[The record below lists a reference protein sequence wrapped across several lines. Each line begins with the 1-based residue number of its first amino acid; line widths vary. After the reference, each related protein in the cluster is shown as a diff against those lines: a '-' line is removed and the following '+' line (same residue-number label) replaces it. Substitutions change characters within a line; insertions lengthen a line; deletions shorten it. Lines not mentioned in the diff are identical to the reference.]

1 MNRRDYKLSIDLFH
15 KSIMRIEY
23 GNELNYIDVT
33 ESFLKTI
40 RYSSINIPASDFERC
55 KITGCIPCNGIIR
68 ILDSNNIFI
77 ISQNDSCDIYL
88 SEKESFIIFNAKI
101 WYHKIGKNILDVNER
116 LKLLQTKLKIKY
128 GSFQDEY
135 PEQLISMNFLTGKEK
150 ILEIG
155 GNIGRNSLILSTIL
169 EDESNLVVLEPNT
182 DVYMKL
188 KENIKLN
195 DYNTHIE
202 NKAISKY
209 KLYFKGWDTKDIKDI
224 EKLDGW
230 NPVDTITFQELEV
243 KHNIKF
249 DTIVADCEGAFYY
262 ILKDDNSILDCIKT
276 FIVENDYHS
285 IEHKKYVEG
294 VLRGKGF
301 TDIYNA
307 YHDTNKGERIESFY
321 QVWRKN

>member
-1 MNRRDYKLSIDLFH
+1 
-15 KSIMRIEY
+15 MRIEY

-40 RYSSINIPASDFERC
+40 RYFSINIPASDFERC
-55 KITGCIPCNGIIR
+55 KITSCTPCNGIIR

-77 ISQNDSCDIYL
+77 IPQNDSCDIYL
-88 SEKESFIIFNAKI
+88 SEKESFIIFNPKI

-135 PEQLISMNFLTGKEK
+135 PEQLITMNFLTGKEK

-169 EDESNLVVLEPNT
+169 EDESNLVVLEANS
-182 DVYMKL
+182 DIYKQL
-188 KENIKLN
+188 QENIKLN
-195 DYNTHIE
+195 HYNTHIE
-202 NKAISKY
+202 NKAISKT
-209 KLYFKGWDTKDIKDI
+209 KLYFNGWDTKEIGDI
-224 EKLDGW
+224 EKLEGW
-230 NPVDTITFQELEV
+230 NPVDIITFQELEA
-243 KHNIKF
+243 KYNIKF

-294 VLRGKGF
+294 ILKLKGF
-301 TDIYNA
+301 TDIYNRHLDV
-307 YHDTNKGERIESFY
+307 YGEGRRESFY
-321 QVWRKN
+321 QVWRKSE